1 MASVNLPPDF
11 KEFLKLLS
19 DHEVA
24 YLLVGGYAVAY
35 HGYPRATADMDI
47 WVAINPHNAQRLVD
61 AIRAFGFEM
70 PELSPDVFLKKD
82 QVIRMGVPPIRIEI
96 VTTASGVDFE
106 ECYAALV
113 VDELDGVAVNVINLE
128 HLKINKKAAGRYRDL
143 DDLEHLP

>member
-11 KEFLKLLS
+11 REFLKLLN

-35 HGYPRATADMDI
+35 HGYPRATTDMNI
-47 WVAINPHNAQRLVD
+47 WVAIHPLNAQRLVD
-61 AIRAFGFEM
+61 TIRAFGFDM
-70 PELSPDVFLKKD
+70 PELSPGVFL
-82 QVIRMGVPPIRIEI
+82 QENQAIRMGVPPVRIEV
-96 VTTASGVDFE
+96 VTSASGVTFE
-106 ECYAALV
+106 ACYAARV

-128 HLKINKKAAGRYRDL
+128 HLKINKKAAGRHRDL

>member
-1 MASVNLPPDF
+1 MASVNLPSDF

-19 DHEVA
+19 DHEVE

-70 PELSPDVFLKKD
+70 PELSPDVFLKKN
-82 QVIRMGVPPIRIEI
+82 QIIRMGVPPIRIEI

-106 ECYAALV
+106 ECYAARL
-113 VDELDGVAVNVINLE
+113 VDELDGVAVSVINLE
-128 HLKINKKAAGRYRDL
+128 HLKINKKAAGRHRDL

>member
-47 WVAINPHNAQRLVD
+47 WVGIHPHNAQRLVD
-61 AIRAFGFEM
+61 AIKAFGFDM
-70 PELSPDVFLKKD
+70 PELSSDVFLKED
-82 QVIRMGVPPIRIEI
+82 RIIRMGVPPIRIEI
-96 VTTASGVDFE
+96 VTSASGVDFE
-106 ECYAALV
+106 QCYAARV
-113 VDELDGVAVNVINLE
+113 VDELDGVAVNLINLE
-128 HLKINKKAAGRYRDL
+128 HLKINKKAAGRHRDL
-143 DDLEHLP
+143 DDLDNLL

>member
-19 DHEVA
+19 DHEVE

-106 ECYAALV
+106 ECYAARL
-113 VDELDGVAVNVINLE
+113 VDELDGVAVSVINLE

>member
-19 DHEVA
+19 DHEVE

-106 ECYAALV
+106 ECYAARL
-113 VDELDGVAVNVINLE
+113 VDELDGVAVSVINLE
-128 HLKINKKAAGRYRDL
+128 HLKINKKAAGRHRDL

>member
-19 DHEVA
+19 DHEVE

-70 PELSPDVFLKKD
+70 PELSPDVFLKEN

-106 ECYAALV
+106 ECYAARE
-113 VDELDGVAVNVINLE
+113 VDELDGVAVSVISLK
-128 HLKINKKAAGRYRDL
+128 HLKINKKAAGRHRDL